1 MRLDTRFA
9 RLLVVIVLLA
19 LPLSATAAQPLFV
32 GNGTPASC
40 TEAALQNALAVAG
53 TLGGG
58 TIKFKCGT
66 DPVTIVLSEAGGEI
80 PGFGSV
86 ALIPPNN
93 TTIDGGGAVTILG
106 LGSFN
111 GTLIL
116 VDRDTAVVLKN
127 LSIINGNPRFLLIN
141 EGTLIIKQSAVSSVF
156 GGIRNTGTLTV
167 MDSTVFDTGRFVG
180 DPIFNGGTLTVKN
193 SVFSG
198 NGGGS
203 TGGISNSGTATVE
216 SSRFLSNGAEGC
228 GAIVNAGTLIV
239 ENSEF
244 SDNRGIF
251 GVGGICNQGSLSVK
265 NTTFFENSAH
275 QGAAGGI
282 GNSGTLTVQN
292 SVFSGNR
299 TGGGGGGIGNSGTL
313 TIQNSEFSGNSAG
326 FGGGIANSGTL
337 AVYNSSITQ
346 NTASQDGGGIY
357 TCCGGTLELENTV
370 VTGNTPNDIVP

>member
-19 LPLSATAAQPLFV
+19 VPLSATAAQPLCV

-180 DPIFNGGTLTVKN
+180 DPIFNGGTLTVQK
-193 SVFSG
+193 
-198 NGGGS
+198 
-203 TGGISNSGTATVE
+203 
-216 SSRFLSNGAEGC
+216 
-228 GAIVNAGTLIV
+228 
-239 ENSEF
+239 
-244 SDNRGIF
+244 
-251 GVGGICNQGSLSVK
+251 
-265 NTTFFENSAH
+265 
-275 QGAAGGI
+275 
-282 GNSGTLTVQN
+282 

-299 TGGGGGGIGNSGTL
+299 TRGGGGGIGNSGTL